1 LTKKAF
7 KDQTLSE
14 RKQSKFL
21 VFKVM
26 IKTGMAGFLIIFG
39 GCSWMQTWSDL
50 LLTADTCPSGNDAS
64 AVTPGRPDPKESSQE
79 RE

>member
-1 LTKKAF
+1 MDENAKCSGLRLSRIPEHLTKKAF

-39 GCSWMQTWSDL
+39 GCSWMQTG
-50 LLTADTCPSGNDAS
+50 AIYY
-64 AVTPGRPDPKESSQE
+64 
-79 RE
+79 